1 MKQLELIELRR
12 QKLKD
17 QIANRLDLL
26 IGSIHKTPSQS
37 GYHLTA
43 KQEGKSV
50 TKYVRKDLVPL
61 ALEMTRNH
69 LQLRKLLLQLSALN
83 WRWLQLQDKPKTL

>member
-17 QIANRLDLL
+17 QIATRLDLL

-43 KQEGKSV
+43 KQERKSV
-50 TKYVRKDLVPL
+50 TKYVRKNLVPL

-69 LQLRKLLLQLSALN
+69 LELRKLLLQLSALN
-83 WRWLQLQDKPKTL
+83 WRWLQLQDWYLM

>member
-1 MKQLELIELRR
+1 MKHLELIELRR

-17 QIANRLDLL
+17 PIAAHPDLL
-26 IGSIHKTPSQS
+26 VGSIHKTPSQS

-61 ALEMTRNH
+61 ALEMTGNP
-69 LQLRKLLLQLSALN
+69 LALRKLLLQLSALN
-83 WRWLQLQDKPKTL
+83 WRWLQLQDKSKAL

>member
-17 QIANRLDLL
+17 QIATRLDLL

-83 WRWLQLQDKPKTL
+83 WRWLQLQDKSKTL

>member
-12 QKLKD
+12 QKLKA
-17 QIANRLDLL
+17 QIATHLDLL
-26 IGSIHKTPSQS
+26 IGSVHKAPSQS

-61 ALEMTRNH
+61 ALEMTQNH
-69 LQLRKLLLQLSALN
+69 LQIRKLLLELSALN
-83 WRWLQLQDKPKTL
+83 WRWLQLQDKSQTH